1 MRAKIFIVIG
11 AILAVFA
18 FTGATN
24 VYASPENSSAEA
36 FDYLAEYRASGA
48 DRLYDELPGYAADAL
63 EESGVDAGD
72 LSSVTNINPSGVMQ
86 SILQMTADEMDSPL
100 SALGVVIA
108 LLLFASV
115 CRSGEG
121 ALEGAVSAP
130 LSTIITLSVMLTIAA
145 PVISLIESAGE
156 AVDSACRFTVS
167 FGAVF
172 AGILLANGQ
181 TVSAAGFSAFLSGA
195 TSVSSVCVNET
206 VLPFM
211 RIVLALTC
219 VSSLSE
225 NINTDAIIRFFE
237 KYAKWILSFLAVVIT
252 AALGISGLLSSSA
265 DGVASRTAKFI
276 ISGSVPVIGGAMS
289 EAYLSIKAGMAM
301 VRHSAGA
308 FGIIG
313 TAYIFLPV
321 IIRTA
326 LWNFVAGLGA
336 AVCEILN
343 LSREQK
349 LFRSVS
355 AMLSTLLGVVV
366 FSMFL
371 LTLGGIVVIMQRQ
384 I

>member
-156 AVDSACRFTVS
+156 AVDSACRFPS
-167 FGAVF
+167 GRCSPAFCS
-172 AGILLANGQ
+172 Q
-181 TVSAAGFSAFLSGA
+181 TVRQCPQRDSARFCPARQVCRPSA
-195 TSVSSVCVNET
+195 
-206 VLPFM
+206 
-211 RIVLALTC
+211 
-219 VSSLSE
+219 
-225 NINTDAIIRFFE
+225 
-237 KYAKWILSFLAVVIT
+237 
-252 AALGISGLLSSSA
+252 
-265 DGVASRTAKFI
+265 
-276 ISGSVPVIGGAMS
+276 
-289 EAYLSIKAGMAM
+289 
-301 VRHSAGA
+301 
-308 FGIIG
+308 
-313 TAYIFLPV
+313 
-321 IIRTA
+321 
-326 LWNFVAGLGA
+326 
-336 AVCEILN
+336 
-343 LSREQK
+343 
-349 LFRSVS
+349 
-355 AMLSTLLGVVV
+355 
-366 FSMFL
+366 
-371 LTLGGIVVIMQRQ
+371 
-384 I
+384 